1 MASLA
6 AHGEN
11 LAVCCGKNLIAIH
24 NKQDRFVLTTLS
36 REPFVFDCSK
46 AEQKPKESDNKS
58 EDGGSEEKGSDRI
71 LAFAFSTSGSLLALT
86 DDNKRLVL
94 FRTHPSWECVST
106 RWVVRRC
113 TSLQFTWAEDQV
125 LVADKSGDVY
135 SFSVSEPEK
144 PGELKLGHLS
154 MLLGVAV
161 STDDRYVITAD
172 RDEKIR
178 VSLLSLPHNIQSF
191 CLGHCEFVSC
201 LSITLAHPQWL
212 LSGSGD
218 GTVKLWEY
226 ESGRRLQSLDLKE
239 PRASQPSDG
248 DTDKRAAVSRIAV
261 SPDGRHVAVLCESVL
276 AVQLFRLE
284 KAPEGQLTPGERL
297 ALSHCVWDLTFDPS
311 GRLWVLQ
318 ESKETPIILYSYTQ
332 DCWKC
337 CAEDP
342 GLRRVLEVLRSHW
355 DRFQDSVGVES
366 CFKHLYKVN
375 FDNMAT
381 YLQRKQERIQKLQQK
396 KAKKRAGQ
404 PPQSNGASKKK
415 KAKKRGGARP
425 VVSS

>member
-1 MASLA
+1 MRPDLHLHSPHVKCNQCNSRKAATMASLA
-6 AHGEN
+6 ARGEN
-11 LAVCCGKNLIAIH
+11 VALCCGKHLIAIH
-24 NKQDRFVLTTLS
+24 NKQDRK
-36 REPFVFDCSK
+36 PFVFDCST

-71 LAFAFSTSGSLLALT
+71 LAFAFSTSGTFLALT

-113 TSLQFTWAEDQV
+113 TSLEFTGTEDQV

-161 STDDRYVITAD
+161 SPDDRYVITAD

-178 VSLLSLPHNIQSF
+178 VSLLSSPHNIQSF

-201 LSITLAHPQWL
+201 LSVPLAHPQWL

-218 GTVKLWEY
+218 GTVKLW
-226 ESGRRLQSLDLKE
+226 D
-239 PRASQPSDG
+239 
-248 DTDKRAAVSRIAV
+248 DTDKRAAVSRVAV
-261 SPDGRHVAVLCESVL
+261 SPDGGHLAVLCESVPS
-276 AVQLFRLE
+276 VQLFRLQ
-284 KAPEGQLTPGERL
+284 KAPEGQLTPGQRL
-297 ALSHCVWDLTFDPS
+297 SLSHCSWDLTFDPS

-318 ESKETPIILYSYTQ
+318 ESKETPILMYSYAQ
-332 DCWKC
+332 DCWEC

-342 GLRRVLEVLRSHW
+342 GLRRVLDVLHSHW
-355 DRFQDSVGVES
+355 DKFQDSVGVES
-366 CFKHLYKVN
+366 RFQHLYKVN
-375 FDNMAT
+375 FDNMAS
-381 YLQRKQERIQKLQQK
+381 YLQKKQERIQQLQQQK
-396 KAKKRAGQ
+396 GEKRTGRL
-404 PPQSNGASKKK
+404 PQSNGASKKK
-415 KAKKRGGARP
+415 AKKMGEARP
-425 VVSS
+425 VTLS

>member
-6 AHGEN
+6 ACGEN

-24 NKQDRFVLTTLS
+24 SKQDR
-36 REPFVFDCSK
+36 EPFIFDCSK
-46 AEQKPKESDNKS
+46 AGQKPKECDTKS

-71 LAFAFSTSGSLLALT
+71 LALAFSTSGRLLALT

-94 FRTHPSWECVST
+94 FRTHPTWECVSI
-106 RWVVRRC
+106 RWVVRKG
-113 TSLQFTWAEDQV
+113 TSLAFTTAEDQV

-161 STDDRYVITAD
+161 SPDDRYIISAD

-191 CLGHCEFVSC
+191 CLGHSEFVSC
-201 LSITLAHPQWL
+201 LSIPLAHPQWL

-218 GTVKLWEY
+218 GTMKLWEY
-226 ESGRRLQSLDLKE
+226 ESGRRLQSVDLKE
-239 PRASQPSDG
+239 PDATQPSNSDAE
-248 DTDKRAAVSRIAV
+248 KRAAVRRIAV
-261 SPDGRHVAVLCESVL
+261 SPDGSHVAVLCDSVP
-276 AVQLFRLE
+276 AVQLLRLE
-284 KAPEGQLTPGERL
+284 KSPEVRLTPGERL
-297 ALSHCVWDLTFDPS
+297 APSHTIWDLTFDPS

-318 ESKETPIILYSYTQ
+318 DSREAPISLYSCMQ
-332 DCWKC
+332 DRWEC
-337 CAEDP
+337 CGGDP
-342 GLRRVLEVLRSHW
+342 VLGQVQEVLRSHW
-355 DRFQDSVGVES
+355 EELKVCAGVES

-375 FDNMAT
+375 FDNMAS
-381 YLQRKQERIQKLQQK
+381 YMQRKQERIEKLKQK
-396 KAKKRAGQ
+396 KANKRAAQ
-404 PPQSNGASKKK
+404 PPQSTNGASRR
-415 KAKKRGGARP
+415 KRARRKGGAKP
-425 VVSS
+425 QACS

>member
-1 MASLA
+1 MATLA
-6 AHGEN
+6 ACGEN
-11 LAVCCGKNLIAIH
+11 LVVCCGRNLIAIH
-24 NKQDRFVLTTLS
+24 NNLD

-58 EDGGSEEKGSDRI
+58 EDGGSEEKGCDRI
-71 LAFAFSTSGSLLALT
+71 LAFAFSTSGNLLALT
-86 DDNKRLVL
+86 DDNKHLVL
-94 FRTHPSWECVST
+94 FRTNPSWECIST
-106 RWVVRRC
+106 RWVVRKC
-113 TSLQFTWAEDQV
+113 TSLEFTRAEDLL

-144 PGELKLGHLS
+144 PGQLKLGHLS

-161 STDDRYVITAD
+161 SPDDRYVITAD

-201 LSITLAHPQWL
+201 LSIPLAYPQWL

-239 PRASQPSDG
+239 PSVTQASDSDG
-248 DTDKRAAVSRIAV
+248 DKRAAVSRIAL
-261 SPDGRHVAVLCESVL
+261 SPDCSHVAVLCERVPS
-276 AVQLFRLE
+276 VQLFRLE
-284 KAPEGQLTPGERL
+284 KALEGQLTPCERL
-297 ALSHCVWDLTFDPS
+297 TLSHCVWDVTFDPS

-318 ESKETPIILYSYTQ
+318 ESQETPIILYTYTQ
-332 DCWKC
+332 DCWESC
-337 CAEDP
+337 PEDP
-342 GLRRVLEVLRSHW
+342 GLRRILDVLCSHW
-355 DRFQDSVGVES
+355 NSFQDSAGVES
-366 CFKHLYKVN
+366 CFQHLYKVN
-375 FDNMAT
+375 FDNMAS

-396 KAKKRAGQ
+396 KGKKRAGQ
-404 PPQSNGASKKK
+404 LPQSNGASKKK
-415 KAKKRGGARP
+415 R
-425 VVSS
+425 VSLY